1 MKIDESFKD
10 LKSLLNLKKVMNK
23 GREQMEK
30 VVALVLLAYAI
41 GLLVGEALRDRMYG
55 EGRGG
60 RGGNSSHSHSHSGA
74 RGKRG
79 KKWKLYSGLFILLKQ
94 KLRLGREA
102 IRQLIAEVLELF
114 RRLIFG
120 NVRSYA

>member
-1 MKIDESFKD
+1 MKIEESFKD

-60 RGGNSSHSHSHSGA
+60 GNSSHSHSHSGA

-94 KLRLGREA
+94 KLRLGREV
-102 IRQLIAEVLELF
+102 IRQLITEMLEFF
-114 RRLIFG
+114 RRLVWG
-120 NVRSYA
+120 DVRSYA